1 MAGVALG
8 RVSRLLSGVWTRFK
22 IRSISPFNDEFI
34 DARYGAGG
42 GSICLLTVILQTGED
57 ESTL

>member
-8 RVSRLLSGVWTRFK
+8 RVSRLMSGVWTRFK

-42 GSICLLTVILQTGED
+42 AVFVC
-57 ESTL
+57 